1 MRSSEAVP
9 DYEAP
14 SYDEKQPAHTP
25 PMKAEEMIGRGE
37 DSQQQHYEAA
47 PEDDRQGHG
56 QTMTGEE
63 FGNTAEHTIDD
74 AEPLDEDGD
83 PEFPFQQL

>member
-25 PMKAEEMIGRGE
+25 PMNAEKRIGGGA
-37 DSQQQHYEAA
+37 DSRQQDYEAA
-47 PEDDRQGHG
+47 PDDDRQGNG
-56 QTMTGEE
+56 QPMTGEE
-63 FGNTAEHTIDD
+63 MNNAAEHTIDD

-83 PEFPFQQL
+83 PEFPFQ